1 MTLSAAAA
9 TAALQLLPCQA
20 YVSISNPS
28 SSRPLALQIYKHNH
42 NIIAASKGAT
52 AYKYKP
58 PPSSSSSSSL
68 YIFPQNDNNDNDNE
82 EEKLQS
88 LQKDIAEKYKPSRTY
103 STFPPI
109 LLPLASTLD
118 DLSGEWALSYAD
130 LYPSTPRTIEGRA
143 FLATNAAYA
152 LSGLI
157 LGIQGDWFFAGLT
170 EMAGVVSF
178 WYHFSQLEFGKER
191 EEVRL
196 ALLTDYLTAGA
207 ALVTGGFYM
216 ADLGIQ
222 GVPVQALF
230 SGAAAIV
237 CLSLCWVWEFGYPYL
252 FWHSL
257 WHLLSAYTGYLVG
270 QAHVGTGSGI

>member
-1 MTLSAAAA
+1 MILSVATAAA
-9 TAALQLLPCQA
+9 TAAALQLLPCCRA
-20 YVSISNPS
+20 FVSNPS
-28 SSRPLALQIYKHNH
+28 SSRPPPLRIHNR
-42 NIIAASKGAT
+42 NNNAIAAFST
-52 AYKYKP
+52 TSPFKYKP
-58 PPSSSSSSSL
+58 SSTSSTSSSSL
-68 YIFPQNDNNDNDNE
+68 YIFPQNGNNDNDDDEE

-170 EMAGVVSF
+170 EMAGIVSF

-216 ADLGIQ
+216 VDMGIQ

-237 CLSLCWVWEFGYPYL
+237 CLSLCWVWEV
-252 FWHSL
+252 S
-257 WHLLSAYTGYLVG
+257 
-270 QAHVGTGSGI
+270 